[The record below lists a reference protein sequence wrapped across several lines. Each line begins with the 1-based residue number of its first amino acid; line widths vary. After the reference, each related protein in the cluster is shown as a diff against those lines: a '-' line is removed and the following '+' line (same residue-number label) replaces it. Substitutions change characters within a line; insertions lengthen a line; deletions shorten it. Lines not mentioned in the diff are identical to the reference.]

1 MAGNSLFRSLLGGT
15 LPLAGAK
22 MYSSMNPH
30 WAGTFLGLLQ
40 IAIIPIPL
48 VFYKYGHRIRRKSVL
63 IQQMRR
69 DRERLERRSPKAPL
83 NFEEQTSKEQ
93 ENMVRVAS
101 NLV

>member
-48 VFYKYGHRIRRKSVL
+48 VFYKYGHKIRRKSVL

-69 DRERLERRSPKAPL
+69 DRERLERRSPKAPPI
-83 NFEEQTSKEQ
+83 FEEQTSKEQ
-93 ENMVRVAS
+93 EKMVRVAS